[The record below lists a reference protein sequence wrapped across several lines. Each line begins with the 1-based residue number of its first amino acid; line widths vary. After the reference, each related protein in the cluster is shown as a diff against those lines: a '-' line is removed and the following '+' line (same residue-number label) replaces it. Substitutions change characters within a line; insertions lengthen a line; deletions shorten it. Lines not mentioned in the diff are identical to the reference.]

1 MNPIYPDSARFS
13 DLYEVGKP
21 VLVWTEMVADLETP
35 VAAYLKLADGED
47 FSFLL
52 ESVEDGDI
60 GGRYSIIGLQ
70 PDLLFRVENGQPQ
83 VNRRAAL
90 AADDFD
96 PMDAAPLD
104 ALRMILAETRLDIPE
119 SLPPMS
125 AGLFGYMAYD
135 MVRFMEDLPD
145 TNPDVLGVPDGLFI
159 RPTVIAVFDSIAH
172 KVMLVTPVRPAAPDS
187 KGDNAAAAYEKAEAR
202 LSAAYDKMHGSLPEP
217 ELTPPNEMA
226 EPVSNMSQQ
235 AYFDMVEKSK
245 AYIEA
250 GDIFQVVVSQRFSVP
265 FTLPPFDLYRA
276 LRRVNPSPYLFFLNM
291 RDFAIVGSSPE
302 VLVGV
307 KDREVNIRPIAG
319 TRKRGANA
327 EQDSAIG
334 ADLLADEKERAEHLM
349 LLDLGRNDAGRVSE
363 IGSVEVNTAFGLQ
376 KTSHLIHIVS
386 DVTGT
391 LRAELDEIDALTA
404 GFPAGTVSGAPKIR
418 AMEII
423 DELEPERR
431 GVYSGCV
438 GYFSA
443 NGDMDTCI
451 ALRTA
456 LVKDETLYVQAGG
469 GVVYDS
475 TPQYEYD
482 ETVNKAT
489 ALFRA
494 AEVALTLAAERK
506 NR

>member
-1 MNPIYPDSARFS
+1 MSPLTPDRDSFCATYRA
-13 DLYEVGKP
+13 GTP
-21 VLVWTEMVADLETP
+21 QLVWSELIADLETP
-35 VAAYLKLADGED
+35 VAAFLKLTEGES

-60 GGRYSIIGLQ
+60 RGRYSMIGLA
-70 PDLLFRVENGQPQ
+70 PDLLFRVTDGQPE
-83 VNRRAAL
+83 VNRAAL
-90 AADDFD
+90 TDLDDYQ
-96 PMDAAPLD
+96 PMDGAPLD
-104 ALRMILAETRLDIPE
+104 ALRRLLAESRLEIPE
-119 SLPPMS
+119 TLAPMS
-125 AGLFGYMAYD
+125 AGIFGYMAYD
-135 MVRFMEDLPD
+135 MVRHMEDLPNN
-145 TNPDVLGVPDGLFI
+145 NPDVMGVPDCLLM
-159 RPTVIAVFDSIAH
+159 RPTLMAVFDSVTDNIR
-172 KVMLVTPVRPAAPDS
+172 LVTPVRPNAEDADS
-187 KGDNAAAAYEKAEAR
+187 AYDEALAR
-202 LSAAYDKMHGSLPEP
+202 LEVAEDKLRVALPDAP
-217 ELTPPNEMA
+217 LSVPNA
-226 EPVSNMSQQ
+226 FDAPQSNMAQQ
-235 AYFDMVEKSK
+235 AYFDMVDKGK

-250 GDIFQVVVSQRFSVP
+250 GDVFQVVLSQRFQID
-265 FTLPPFDLYRA
+265 FELPPFDLYRA

-291 RDFAIVGSSPE
+291 RDFAVVGSSPE

-307 KDREVNIRPIAG
+307 QNRRVNIRPIAG
-319 TRKRGANA
+319 TRKRGVSLA
-327 EQDSAIG
+327 EDAAISE
-334 ADLLADEKERAEHLM
+334 DLLSDEKERAEHLM
-349 LLDLGRNDAGRVSE
+349 LLDLGRNDVGHVSE
-363 IGSVEVNTAFGLQ
+363 IGSVAVNTAFGLQ

-391 LRAELDEIDALTA
+391 LREDLDEIDALVA

-423 DELEPERR
+423 DELEADRR
-431 GVYSGCV
+431 GIYSGCV

-456 LVKDETLYVQAGG
+456 VVKDGKLYAQAGG

-482 ETVNKAT
+482 ETVNKAA

-494 AEVALTLAAERK
+494 AEVALKLAAERK

>member
-1 MNPIYPDSARFS
+1 MNPATPGFDDF
-13 DLYEVGKP
+13 KP
-21 VLVWTEMVADLETP
+21 AFTAGTPQLVWSELIADLETP
-35 VAAYLKLADGED
+35 VAAYMKLTHGAPY
-47 FSFLL
+47 SFLL

-60 GGRYSIIGLQ
+60 RGRYSMIGLA
-70 PDLLFRVENGQPQ
+70 PDLLFRISDGQPEL
-83 VNRRAAL
+83 NRNAL
-90 AADDFD
+90 DDLD
-96 PMDAAPLD
+96 SYAPMDGEPLD
-104 ALRMILAETRLDIPE
+104 ALRAVLAESRLDMPE

-125 AGLFGYMAYD
+125 AGIFGYMAYD
-135 MVRFMEDLPD
+135 MVRHMEDLPN
-145 TNPDVLGVPDGLFI
+145 TNPDVMGVPDCLFM
-159 RPTVIAVFDSIAH
+159 RPTVVAVFDSVTDMIR
-172 KVMLVTPVRPAAPDS
+172 LVTPVRPSGEDAES
-187 KGDNAAAAYEKAEAR
+187 AYEAALAR
-202 LSAAYDKMHGSLPEP
+202 LSQAADKLHGPLPQAA
-217 ELTPPNEMA
+217 LSVPNTFDA
-226 EPVSNMSQQ
+226 PNSNMDKQ
-235 AYFDMVEKSK
+235 AYFDMVEKGK

-250 GDIFQVVVSQRFSVP
+250 GDIFQVVLSQRFSID
-265 FTLPPFDLYRA
+265 FDLPPFDLYRA

-291 RDFAIVGSSPE
+291 RDFAVVGSSPE

-307 KDREVNIRPIAG
+307 TGKTVNIRPIAG
-319 TRKRGANA
+319 TRKRGATLA
-327 EQDSAIG
+327 EDAAIS

-349 LLDLGRNDAGRVSE
+349 LLDLGRNDVGRVSE
-363 IGSVEVNTAFGLQ
+363 IGSVKVNTAFGLQ

-391 LRAELDEIDALTA
+391 LRDDLDNIDALVA

-431 GVYSGCV
+431 GIYSGCV

-456 LVKDETLYVQAGG
+456 VVKDGKLYAQAGG

-475 TPQYEYD
+475 TPQYEYE
-482 ETVNKAT
+482 ETVNKAA

-494 AEVALTLAAERK
+494 AEVALDLANERK
-506 NR
+506 NRP

>member
-1 MNPIYPDSARFS
+1 MTAATPDRAAFAAAYA
-13 DLYEVGKP
+13 DGTP
-21 VLVWTEMVADLETP
+21 QLVWTELIADLETP
-35 VAAYLKLADGED
+35 VAAYLKLSGGED

-60 GGRYSIIGLQ
+60 RGRYSMIGLA
-70 PDLLFRVENGQPQ
+70 PDLLFRVHDGQPELNRNAS
-83 VNRRAAL
+83 VNQ
-90 AADDFD
+90 DDFS
-96 PMDAAPLD
+96 PMDGAPLD
-104 ALRMILAETRLDIPE
+104 ALRSVLAESRLHVPE
-119 SLPPMS
+119 GLAPMS
-125 AGLFGYMAYD
+125 AGVFGYMAYD
-135 MVRFMEDLPD
+135 MVRHMEDLPD
-145 TNPDVLGVPDGLFI
+145 DNADVMQVPDCLFM
-159 RPTVIAVFDSIAH
+159 RPTLIAVFDSVTDNIR
-172 KVMLVTPVRPAAPDS
+172 LVTPVRPDGSSAD
-187 KGDNAAAAYEKAEAR
+187 DAYEAALARLEAAEEK
-202 LSAAYDKMHGSLPEP
+202 LSAALPDAP
-217 ELTPPNEMA
+217 MVAPNDFA
-226 EPVSNMSQQ
+226 APQSNMTQ
-235 AYFDMVEKSK
+235 AQYFDMVEKGK

-250 GDIFQVVVSQRFSVP
+250 GDVFQVVLSQRFNID
-265 FTLPPFDLYRA
+265 FDLPPFDLYRS

-291 RDFAIVGSSPE
+291 RDFAVVGSSPE

-319 TRKRGANA
+319 TRKRGASMA
-327 EQDSAIG
+327 EDEAISAE
-334 ADLLADEKERAEHLM
+334 LLADEKERAEHLM
-349 LLDLGRNDAGRVSE
+349 LLDLGRNDVGRVSE
-363 IGSVEVNTAFGLQ
+363 IGSVSVNVAFGLQ

-391 LRAELDEIDALTA
+391 LRQDLDEIDALVA

-431 GVYSGCV
+431 GIYSGCV

-456 LVKDETLYVQAGG
+456 VVKDNKLYVQAGG

-482 ETVNKAT
+482 ETVNKAA

-494 AEVALTLAAERK
+494 AEIALTLAAERK
-506 NR
+506 NRP